1 MPNLGKALGSIP
13 RGIKEEN
20 SSQVVL
26 EVLEREREKGGK
38 MKEIEEDEEV
48 EVEGG

>member
-1 MPNLGKALGSIP
+1 MGSVKKKV
-13 RGIKEEN
+13 G
-20 SSQVVL
+20 L
-26 EVLEREREKGGK
+26 EVLEREREEGGK